1 MTKLTVHLPKGR
13 TEEENTMA
21 VPSPGY
27 SITLRVEAKP
37 SSEATAQL
45 SRVVASAG
53 GALTAL
59 DVSES
64 AHDRLG
70 IDLSCDAIDVAHAER
85 ITDAIRALEGFT
97 VRKVSDRTFLLHLG
111 GKIEVTSK

>member
-1 MTKLTVHLPKGR
+1 
-13 TEEENTMA
+13 MA
-21 VPSPGY
+21 APTPGY
-27 SITLRVEAKP
+27 SITLRVETKP

-45 SRVVASAG
+45 SRVVVSAG

-64 AHDRLG
+64 AHDRLV
-70 IDLSCDAIDVAHAER
+70 IDLSCDAVDVAHAGQ
-85 ITDAIRALEGFT
+85 ITGAIGALGAFI

-111 GKIEVTSK
+111 GKVEVTPKVSLRHRDEGP

>member
-64 AHDRLG
+64 AHDRLV
-70 IDLSCDAIDVAHAER
+70 IDLSCDAVDVAHAGQ
-85 ITDAIRALEGFT
+85 ITDAIRALEGFA

-111 GKIEVTSK
+111 GRSR